1 LFLLPP
7 SGETNK
13 RQQMSLLLTKFLQ
26 ILLFL
31 MGFLPLRVISWAA
44 ACIGASKVLNQSSA
58 FLITTANLRLV
69 FPGLEKKAI
78 KELAISSIK
87 ETLKTVFEM
96 GFVWSFLPRK
106 DLSKYVS
113 AQGFEKIKK
122 SLDYNKGLIL
132 FAPHLS
138 NIEIILNYMGRQVPS
153 MALYTPSKNKHIDKV
168 MLSARTRMGVTM
180 VEPNLSGIKS
190 ILENLN
196 KGGVVII
203 ASDQVPKLE
212 GGMLSNFFLIPAL
225 TMTLVSKLKMKSK
238 APCHSV
244 FCIRVPNGKGFKV
257 RFSEEIAGMDLDL
270 QSSVDRMN
278 EELEKCIMNSPEQY
292 SWEYKRYKHLIYTF
306 Y

>member
-1 LFLLPP
+1 
-7 SGETNK
+7 
-13 RQQMSLLLTKFLQ
+13 MSLLLTKFLQ

-31 MGFLPLRVISWAA
+31 MSFLPLRVISWTATS
-44 ACIGASKVLNQSSA
+44 IGASKVLNHSSA
-58 FLITTANLRLV
+58 FLITAANLRLV
-69 FPGLEKKAI
+69 FPDMEKKAI
-78 KELAISSIK
+78 MELAISSIK

-113 AQGFEKIKK
+113 SQGFEKIKK

-138 NIEIILNYMGRQVPS
+138 NIEIILNYMGRQVPC
-153 MALYTPSKNKHIDKV
+153 MALYTPSKNKYIDKV

-190 ILENLN
+190 ILDNLN

-212 GGMLSNFFLIPAL
+212 GGILSNFFSIPAL

-238 APCHSV
+238 APCHSI
-244 FCIRVPNGKGFKV
+244 FCTRVPDGKGFKI

-292 SWEYKRYKHLIYTF
+292 SWEYKRYKHSSIEGIY
-306 Y
+306 

>member
-1 LFLLPP
+1 
-7 SGETNK
+7 
-13 RQQMSLLLTKFLQ
+13 MSLLLTKFLQ

-31 MGFLPLRVISWAA
+31 MSFLPLRVISWTTT
-44 ACIGASKVLNQSSA
+44 CIGASKVLNYSSA

-138 NIEIILNYMGRQVPS
+138 NIEIILNYTGRQVPC
-153 MALYTPSKNKHIDKV
+153 MALYTPSKNKYIDKV

-190 ILENLN
+190 ILKNLN

-212 GGMLSNFFLIPAL
+212 GGILSNFFSIPAL

-244 FCIRVPNGKGFKV
+244 FCTRVPNGKGFKV

-292 SWEYKRYKHLIYTF
+292 SWEYKRYKHSSIEGIY
-306 Y
+306 

>member
-1 LFLLPP
+1 
-7 SGETNK
+7 
-13 RQQMSLLLTKFLQ
+13 MS
-26 ILLFL
+26 
-31 MGFLPLRVISWAA
+31 FLPLRVISWTATS
-44 ACIGASKVLNQSSA
+44 IGASKVLNHSSA
-58 FLITTANLRLV
+58 FLITAANLRLV
-69 FPGLEKKAI
+69 FPDMEKKAI
-78 KELAISSIK
+78 MELAISSIK

-113 AQGFEKIKK
+113 SQGFEKIKK

-138 NIEIILNYMGRQVPS
+138 NIEIILNYMGRQVPC
-153 MALYTPSKNKHIDKV
+153 MALYTPSKNKYIDKV
-168 MLSARTRMGVTM
+168 MLLVRTRMGVTM

-190 ILENLN
+190 ILDNLN

-212 GGMLSNFFLIPAL
+212 GGILSNFFSIPAL

-238 APCHSV
+238 APCHSI
-244 FCIRVPNGKGFKV
+244 FCTRVPDGKGFKI

-292 SWEYKRYKHLIYTF
+292 SWEYKRYKHSSIEGIY
-306 Y
+306 

>member
-1 LFLLPP
+1 
-7 SGETNK
+7 
-13 RQQMSLLLTKFLQ
+13 MSLLLTKFLQ

-31 MGFLPLRVISWAA
+31 MSFLPLRVISWAA
-44 ACIGASKVLNQSSA
+44 TCIGASKVLNHSSA

-87 ETLKTVFEM
+87 ETLKNVFEM
-96 GFVWSFLPRK
+96 GFVWSFLLRK
-106 DLSKYVS
+106 DLSNYVS
-113 AQGFEKIKK
+113 AWGFEKVKK
-122 SLDYNKGLIL
+122 SLDYSKGLIL

-278 EELEKCIMNSPEQY
+278 KELEKCIMNSPEQY
-292 SWEYKRYKHLIYTF
+292 SWEYKRYKHSSIEGIY
-306 Y
+306 

>member
-1 LFLLPP
+1 
-7 SGETNK
+7 
-13 RQQMSLLLTKFLQ
+13 MS
-26 ILLFL
+26 
-31 MGFLPLRVISWAA
+31 FLPLRVISWTATS
-44 ACIGASKVLNQSSA
+44 IGASKVLNHSSA
-58 FLITTANLRLV
+58 FLITAANLRLV
-69 FPGLEKKAI
+69 FPDMEKKAI
-78 KELAISSIK
+78 MELAISSIK

-113 AQGFEKIKK
+113 SQGFEKIKK

-138 NIEIILNYMGRQVPS
+138 NIEIILNYMGRQVPC
-153 MALYTPSKNKHIDKV
+153 MALYTPSKNKYIDKV

-190 ILENLN
+190 ILDNLN

-212 GGMLSNFFLIPAL
+212 GGILSNFFSIPAL

-238 APCHSV
+238 APCHSI
-244 FCIRVPNGKGFKV
+244 FCTRVPDGKGFKI

-292 SWEYKRYKHLIYTF
+292 SWEYKRYKHSSIEGIY
-306 Y
+306 

>member
-1 LFLLPP
+1 
-7 SGETNK
+7 
-13 RQQMSLLLTKFLQ
+13 M
-26 ILLFL
+26 
-31 MGFLPLRVISWAA
+31 
-44 ACIGASKVLNQSSA
+44 
-58 FLITTANLRLV
+58 
-69 FPGLEKKAI
+69 EKKAI
-78 KELAISSIK
+78 KELAIRSIK

-138 NIEIILNYMGRQVPS
+138 NIEIILNYTGRQVPC
-153 MALYTPSKNKHIDKV
+153 MALYTPSKNKYIDKV

-212 GGMLSNFFLIPAL
+212 GGILSNFFSIPAL

-238 APCHSV
+238 APCHSI
-244 FCIRVPNGKGFKV
+244 FCTRVPNGKGFKV

-292 SWEYKRYKHLIYTF
+292 SWEYKRYKHSSIEGIY
-306 Y
+306 

>member
-1 LFLLPP
+1 
-7 SGETNK
+7 
-13 RQQMSLLLTKFLQ
+13 MSLLLTKFLQ

-44 ACIGASKVLNQSSA
+44 TSIGASKVLNHSSA

-69 FPGLEKKAI
+69 FPGLEKQAI

-122 SLDYNKGLIL
+122 SLDCNKGLIL

-138 NIEIILNYMGRQVPS
+138 NIEIILNYTGRQVPC
-153 MALYTPSKNKHIDKV
+153 MALYTPSKNKYIDKV

-225 TMTLVSKLKMKSK
+225 TMTLISKLKMKSK

-292 SWEYKRYKHLIYTF
+292 SWEYKRYKHSSIEGIY
-306 Y
+306 

>member
-1 LFLLPP
+1 
-7 SGETNK
+7 
-13 RQQMSLLLTKFLQ
+13 MSLLLTKFLQ

-31 MGFLPLRVISWAA
+31 MSFLPLRVISWAA
-44 ACIGASKVLNQSSA
+44 TSIGASKVLNHSSA

-113 AQGFEKIKK
+113 SQGFEKIKK

-138 NIEIILNYMGRQVPS
+138 NIEIILNYTGRQVPC
-153 MALYTPSKNKHIDKV
+153 MALYTPSKNKYIDKV

-212 GGMLSNFFLIPAL
+212 GGILSNFFSIPAL

-238 APCHSV
+238 APCHSI
-244 FCIRVPNGKGFKV
+244 FCTRVPNGKGFKI

-292 SWEYKRYKHLIYTF
+292 SWEYKRYKHSSIEGIY
-306 Y
+306 

>member
-1 LFLLPP
+1 
-7 SGETNK
+7 
-13 RQQMSLLLTKFLQ
+13 MS
-26 ILLFL
+26 
-31 MGFLPLRVISWAA
+31 FLPLRVISWAA
-44 ACIGASKVLNQSSA
+44 TSIGASKMLNRSSA

-69 FPGLEKKAI
+69 FPDMGNKAI
-78 KELAISSIK
+78 KELAISSIQ

-106 DLSKYVS
+106 DLSNYVS
-113 AQGFEKIKK
+113 ARGFEKVKK

-138 NIEIILNYMGRQVPS
+138 NVEIILNYTGRQVPC
-153 MALYTPSKNKHIDKV
+153 MALYTPSKNKYVDKV
-168 MLSARTRMGVTM
+168 MLSARTKMGVTM

-196 KGGVVII
+196 KGGVVIV
-203 ASDQVPKLE
+203 APDQVPKLE
-212 GGMLSNFFLIPAL
+212 GGILSNFFSIPAL

-238 APCHSV
+238 APCHSI
-244 FCIRVPNGKGFKV
+244 FCTRVPNGKGFKI
-257 RFSEEIAGMDLDL
+257 RFSEEIAGMDIDL

-292 SWEYKRYKHLIYTF
+292 SWEYKRYKHSSIEGIY
-306 Y
+306 

>member
-1 LFLLPP
+1 
-7 SGETNK
+7 
-13 RQQMSLLLTKFLQ
+13 MSLLLTKFLQ

-31 MGFLPLRVISWAA
+31 MSFLPLRVISWAA
-44 ACIGASKVLNQSSA
+44 TSIGASKVLNHSSA

-138 NIEIILNYMGRQVPS
+138 NIEIILNYTGRQVPC
-153 MALYTPSKNKHIDKV
+153 MALYTPSKNKYIDKV

-212 GGMLSNFFLIPAL
+212 GGILSNFFSIPAL

-238 APCHSV
+238 APCHSI
-244 FCIRVPNGKGFKV
+244 FCTRVPNGKGFKV

-292 SWEYKRYKHLIYTF
+292 SWEYKRYKHSSIEGIY
-306 Y
+306 

>member
-1 LFLLPP
+1 
-7 SGETNK
+7 
-13 RQQMSLLLTKFLQ
+13 MSLLLTKFLQ

-31 MGFLPLRVISWAA
+31 MSFLPLRVISWAA
-44 ACIGASKVLNQSSA
+44 TSIGASKVLNHSSA

-113 AQGFEKIKK
+113 SQGFEKIKK

-138 NIEIILNYMGRQVPS
+138 NIEIILNYTGRQVPC
-153 MALYTPSKNKHIDKV
+153 MALYTPSKNKYIDKV

-212 GGMLSNFFLIPAL
+212 GGILSNFFSIPAL

-238 APCHSV
+238 APCHSI
-244 FCIRVPNGKGFKV
+244 FCTRVPNGKGFKV

-292 SWEYKRYKHLIYTF
+292 SWEYKRYKHSSIEGIY
-306 Y
+306 

>member
-1 LFLLPP
+1 
-7 SGETNK
+7 
-13 RQQMSLLLTKFLQ
+13 MSLLLTKFLQ

-31 MGFLPLRVISWAA
+31 MSFLPLRVISWTATS
-44 ACIGASKVLNQSSA
+44 IGASKVLNHSSA
-58 FLITTANLRLV
+58 FLITAANLRLV
-69 FPGLEKKAI
+69 FPDMEKKAI
-78 KELAISSIK
+78 MELAISSIK

-113 AQGFEKIKK
+113 SQGFKKIKK

-138 NIEIILNYMGRQVPS
+138 NIEIILNYMGRQVPC
-153 MALYTPSKNKHIDKV
+153 MALYTPSKNKYIDKV
-168 MLSARTRMGVTM
+168 MLLVRTRMGVTM

-203 ASDQVPKLE
+203 ASDQVPKPE
-212 GGMLSNFFLIPAL
+212 GGILSNFFSIPAL

-238 APCHSV
+238 APCHSI
-244 FCIRVPNGKGFKV
+244 FCTRVSDGKGFKIK
-257 RFSEEIAGMDLDL
+257 FSKEIAGMDLDL

-292 SWEYKRYKHLIYTF
+292 SWEYKRYKHSSIEGIY
-306 Y
+306 

>member
-1 LFLLPP
+1 
-7 SGETNK
+7 
-13 RQQMSLLLTKFLQ
+13 MS
-26 ILLFL
+26 
-31 MGFLPLRVISWAA
+31 FLPLRVISWTATS
-44 ACIGASKVLNQSSA
+44 IGASKVLNHSSA
-58 FLITTANLRLV
+58 FLITAANLRLV
-69 FPGLEKKAI
+69 FPDMEKKAI
-78 KELAISSIK
+78 MELAISSIK

-113 AQGFEKIKK
+113 SQGFKKIKK

-138 NIEIILNYMGRQVPS
+138 NIEIILNYMGRQVPC
-153 MALYTPSKNKHIDKV
+153 MALYTPSKNKYIDKV
-168 MLSARTRMGVTM
+168 MLLVRTRMGVTM

-190 ILENLN
+190 ILDNLN

-212 GGMLSNFFLIPAL
+212 GGILSNFFSIPAL

-238 APCHSV
+238 APCHSI
-244 FCIRVPNGKGFKV
+244 FCTRVPDGKGFKI

-292 SWEYKRYKHLIYTF
+292 SWEYKRYKHSSIEGIY
-306 Y
+306 

>member
-1 LFLLPP
+1 
-7 SGETNK
+7 
-13 RQQMSLLLTKFLQ
+13 MS
-26 ILLFL
+26 
-31 MGFLPLRVISWAA
+31 FLPLRLISWAA
-44 ACIGASKVLNQSSA
+44 TSIGASTILNRSSA

-69 FPGLEKKAI
+69 FPDMGIEAI

-106 DLSKYVS
+106 DLSNYVS

-122 SLDYNKGLIL
+122 SLGYNKGLIL

-138 NIEIILNYMGRQVPS
+138 NVEIILNYTGRQMPC
-153 MALYTPSKNKHIDKV
+153 MALYTPSKNKYVDEV

-190 ILENLN
+190 ILKNLS
-196 KGGVVII
+196 KGGIVII
-203 ASDQVPKLE
+203 ASDQVPKFE
-212 GGMLSNFFLIPAL
+212 GGMLSNFFSIPAL

-244 FCIRVPNGKGFKV
+244 FCTRVPNGKGFQI
-257 RFSEEIAGMDLDL
+257 RFSEEIAGMDIDL

-292 SWEYKRYKHLIYTF
+292 SWEYKRYKHSSIEGIY
-306 Y
+306 

>member
-1 LFLLPP
+1 
-7 SGETNK
+7 
-13 RQQMSLLLTKFLQ
+13 MSLLLTKFLQ

-31 MGFLPLRVISWAA
+31 MSFLPLRVISWTATS
-44 ACIGASKVLNQSSA
+44 IGASKVLNHSSA
-58 FLITTANLRLV
+58 FLITAANLRLV
-69 FPGLEKKAI
+69 FPDMEKKAI
-78 KELAISSIK
+78 MELAISSIK

-113 AQGFEKIKK
+113 SQGFKKIKK

-138 NIEIILNYMGRQVPS
+138 NIEIILNYMGRQVPC
-153 MALYTPSKNKHIDKV
+153 MALYTPSKNKYIDKV
-168 MLSARTRMGVTM
+168 MLLVRTRMGVTM

-190 ILENLN
+190 ILDNLN

-212 GGMLSNFFLIPAL
+212 GGILSNFFSIPAL

-238 APCHSV
+238 APCHSI
-244 FCIRVPNGKGFKV
+244 FCTRVPDGKGFKI

-292 SWEYKRYKHLIYTF
+292 SWEYKRYKHSSIEGIY
-306 Y
+306 

>member
-1 LFLLPP
+1 MSFL
-7 SGETNK
+7 
-13 RQQMSLLLTKFLQ
+13 SLRL
-26 ILLFL
+26 
-31 MGFLPLRVISWAA
+31 ISWAA
-44 ACIGASKVLNQSSA
+44 TSIGASTILNRSSA

-69 FPGLEKKAI
+69 FPDMGIEAI

-106 DLSKYVS
+106 DLSNYVS

-122 SLDYNKGLIL
+122 SLGYNKGLIL

-138 NIEIILNYMGRQVPS
+138 NVEIILNYTGRQMPC
-153 MALYTPSKNKHIDKV
+153 MALYTPSKNKYVDEV

-190 ILENLN
+190 ILKNLS
-196 KGGVVII
+196 KGGIVII
-203 ASDQVPKLE
+203 ASDQVPKFE
-212 GGMLSNFFLIPAL
+212 GGMLSNFFSIPAL

-244 FCIRVPNGKGFKV
+244 FCTRVPNGKGFQI
-257 RFSEEIAGMDLDL
+257 RFSEEIAGMDIDL

-292 SWEYKRYKHLIYTF
+292 SWEYKRYKHSSIEGIY
-306 Y
+306 

>member
-1 LFLLPP
+1 
-7 SGETNK
+7 
-13 RQQMSLLLTKFLQ
+13 MS
-26 ILLFL
+26 
-31 MGFLPLRVISWAA
+31 FLPLRVISWAA
-44 ACIGASKVLNQSSA
+44 TSIGASKVLNHSSA
-58 FLITTANLRLV
+58 FLITTANLQLV

-138 NIEIILNYMGRQVPS
+138 NIEIILNYTGRQVPC
-153 MALYTPSKNKHIDKV
+153 MALYTPSKNKYIDKV

-212 GGMLSNFFLIPAL
+212 GGILSNFFSIPAL

-244 FCIRVPNGKGFKV
+244 FCTRVPNGKGFKV

-292 SWEYKRYKHLIYTF
+292 SWEYKRYKHSSIEGIY
-306 Y
+306 

>member
-1 LFLLPP
+1 
-7 SGETNK
+7 
-13 RQQMSLLLTKFLQ
+13 MS
-26 ILLFL
+26 
-31 MGFLPLRVISWAA
+31 FLPLRVISWAA
-44 ACIGASKVLNQSSA
+44 TSIGASKVLNHSSA
-58 FLITTANLRLV
+58 FLITAANLRLV
-69 FPGLEKKAI
+69 FPDMEKKAI
-78 KELAISSIK
+78 MELAISSIK

-113 AQGFEKIKK
+113 SQGFKKIKK

-138 NIEIILNYMGRQVPS
+138 NIEIILNYMGRQVPC
-153 MALYTPSKNKHIDKV
+153 MALYTPSKNKYIDKV
-168 MLSARTRMGVTM
+168 MLLVRTRMGVTM

-212 GGMLSNFFLIPAL
+212 GGILSNFFSIPAL

-238 APCHSV
+238 APCHSI
-244 FCIRVPNGKGFKV
+244 FCTRVPDGKGFKI

-292 SWEYKRYKHLIYTF
+292 SWEYKRYKHSSIEGIY
-306 Y
+306 

>member
-1 LFLLPP
+1 
-7 SGETNK
+7 
-13 RQQMSLLLTKFLQ
+13 MS
-26 ILLFL
+26 
-31 MGFLPLRVISWAA
+31 FLPLRVISWTATS
-44 ACIGASKVLNQSSA
+44 IGASKVLNHSSA
-58 FLITTANLRLV
+58 FLITAANLRLV
-69 FPGLEKKAI
+69 FPDMEKKAI
-78 KELAISSIK
+78 MELAISSIK

-113 AQGFEKIKK
+113 SQGFEKIKK

-138 NIEIILNYMGRQVPS
+138 NIEIILNYMGRQVPC
-153 MALYTPSKNKHIDKV
+153 MALYTPSKNKYIDKV
-168 MLSARTRMGVTM
+168 MLLVRTRMGVTM

-212 GGMLSNFFLIPAL
+212 GGILSNFFSIPAL

-238 APCHSV
+238 APCHSI
-244 FCIRVPNGKGFKV
+244 FCTRVPDGKGFKI

-292 SWEYKRYKHLIYTF
+292 SWEYKRYKHSSIEGIY
-306 Y
+306 

>member
-1 LFLLPP
+1 
-7 SGETNK
+7 
-13 RQQMSLLLTKFLQ
+13 MS
-26 ILLFL
+26 
-31 MGFLPLRVISWAA
+31 FLPLRVISWAA
-44 ACIGASKVLNQSSA
+44 TSIGASKVLNHSSA
-58 FLITTANLRLV
+58 FLITAANLRLV
-69 FPGLEKKAI
+69 FPDMEKKAI
-78 KELAISSIK
+78 MELAISSIK

-113 AQGFEKIKK
+113 SQGFKKIKK

-138 NIEIILNYMGRQVPS
+138 NIEIILNYMGRQVPC
-153 MALYTPSKNKHIDKV
+153 MALYTPSKNKYIDKV
-168 MLSARTRMGVTM
+168 MLLVRTRMGVTM

-190 ILENLN
+190 ILDNLN

-212 GGMLSNFFLIPAL
+212 GGILSNFFSIPAL

-238 APCHSV
+238 APCHSI
-244 FCIRVPNGKGFKV
+244 FCTRVPDGKGFKI

-292 SWEYKRYKHLIYTF
+292 SWEYKRYKHSSIEGIY
-306 Y
+306 